1 MTVIVQKPEFN
12 LRDKLSE
19 LDFHTVPYHKMPMGS
34 IVQVQQAL
42 NSTQSSHTDADVT
55 IVGPITFTRRSPAN
69 AVLLTTSFNYYH
81 TNANGRFRFRI
92 STDALRRTSIGQSM
106 IELHSFHGEDDAPWT
121 SGYALRHATGSFL
134 YEPTLSNTGSAS
146 KIMEGAKTCVF
157 DVEFYHQTKNG
168 GTLYL
173 NRGKDNSNAEFFP
186 GTCSFTIFEI
196 KR

>member
-42 NSTQSSHTDADVT
+42 NATQSSHTNVDVT

-69 AVLLTTSFNYYH
+69 AVLLTTNINYYH

-92 STDALRRTSIGQSM
+92 GTDRLEEANLADSM
-106 IELHSFHGEDDAPWT
+106 LELHNFFGEDDPP
-121 SGYALRHATGSFL
+121 SSNGYYTRSATGTFI

-146 KIMEGAKTCVF
+146 KIMEGAQTCMF
-157 DVEFYHQTKNG
+157 DVQFYHHVKNG

-173 NRGKDNSNAEFFP
+173 NRGSSGTNADFFA

>member
-81 TNANGRFRFRI
+81 TNANGRFRCWKNSWSSR
-92 STDALRRTSIGQSM
+92 ST
-106 IELHSFHGEDDAPWT
+106 
-121 SGYALRHATGSFL
+121 
-134 YEPTLSNTGSAS
+134 
-146 KIMEGAKTCVF
+146 
-157 DVEFYHQTKNG
+157 
-168 GTLYL
+168 TLYDGL
-173 NRGKDNSNAEFFP
+173 QSYV
-186 GTCSFTIFEI
+186 CS
-196 KR
+196 KRYC

>member
-42 NSTQSSHTDADVT
+42 NATQSSHTNADVT
-55 IVGPITFTRRSPAN
+55 TVGPITFTRRSPAN
-69 AVLLTTSFNYYH
+69 AVLLTTSINYVH

-92 STDALRRTSIGQSM
+92 GTDDLRRTSIGQSM
-106 IELHSFHGEDDAPWT
+106 IELHSFFGEDDPPWT
-121 SGYALRHATGSFL
+121 SGYALRQVSGSFL
-134 YEPTLSNTGSAS
+134 YEPTLSNTGSAA
-146 KIMEGAKTCVF
+146 KIMEGAQTCVF

-173 NRGKDNSNAEFFP
+173 NQGKSNSNSEFFP

>member
-19 LDFHTVPYHKMPMGS
+19 LDFHTVPYHKMPTGS

-42 NSTQSSHTDADVT
+42 NSTQSSHTNADVT

-81 TNANGRFRFRI
+81 SNANGRFIFRI
-92 STDALRRTSIGQSM
+92 STDALRRTSISSNM
-106 IELHSFHGEDDAPWT
+106 TELHSFHGEDDAPWT

-134 YEPTLSNTGSAS
+134 YESALANSGSALE
-146 KIMEGAKTCVF
+146 IMEGAQTCVF
-157 DVEFYHQTKNG
+157 DVQFYHQTKNG

-173 NRGKDNSNAEFFP
+173 NRGKDNSNTEFFP

>member
-42 NSTQSSHTDADVT
+42 NSTQSSHTNADVT

-69 AVLLTTSFNYYH
+69 AVLLTTSFNYVH

-92 STDALRRTSIGQSM
+92 GTDRLEETNLADSM
-106 IELHSFHGEDDAPWT
+106 LELHSFFGEDDPPWG

-146 KIMEGAKTCVF
+146 KIMEGAQTCMF
-157 DVEFYHQTKNG
+157 DVQFFHHTKNG

-173 NRGKDNSNAEFFP
+173 NQGKSNSNVNFFP

>member
-42 NSTQSSHTDADVT
+42 NATQSSHTNADVT

-69 AVLLTTSFNYYH
+69 AVLLTTSFNYVH

-92 STDALRRTSIGQSM
+92 GTDRLEEDNLADSM
-106 IELHSFHGEDDAPWT
+106 LELHSFFGEDDAPW
-121 SGYALRHATGSFL
+121 SSEYALRHAAGSFL
-134 YEPTLSNTGSAS
+134 YEPTLSNTGSAA
-146 KIMEGAKTCVF
+146 KIMEGAETCMF
-157 DVEFYHQTKNG
+157 DVQFFHQTKNG

-173 NRGKDNSNAEFFP
+173 NQAKSNSNAEFFP